1 MTHAATSE
9 PKGASMSG
17 TSTYSAVR
25 ELDHRSTDGLEVTLQ
40 WHAST
45 NVVSVAVVD
54 TKSGEEF
61 ELVVGDG
68 EDAFDVFHHP
78 YAYAANRRTAH
89 ENALPVA
96 A

>member
-1 MTHAATSE
+1 MTYAPIPE

-17 TSTYSAVR
+17 TATHSAVR

-40 WHAST
+40 WHAGT
-45 NVVSVAVVD
+45 NDVSVAVLD

-68 EDAFDVFHHP
+68 EDALDVFDHP
-78 YAYAANRRTAH
+78 YAYAAHRRTVR
-89 ENALPVA
+89 EDALPVA